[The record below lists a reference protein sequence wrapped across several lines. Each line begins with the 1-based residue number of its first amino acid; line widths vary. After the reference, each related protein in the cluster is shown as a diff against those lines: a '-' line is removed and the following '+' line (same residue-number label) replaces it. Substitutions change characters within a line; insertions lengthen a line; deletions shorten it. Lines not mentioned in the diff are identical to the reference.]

1 MTINYKYQKKYS
13 KRFDDF
19 FLKINKSSNR
29 FEFEPLSEYEPFQTG
44 FFFIGA
50 NQLSYEIIYQV
61 PKLLMILI

>member
-19 FLKINKSSNR
+19 FLKINKSSTR

-44 FFFIGA
+44 FF
-50 NQLSYEIIYQV
+50 YWR
-61 PKLLMILI
+61 